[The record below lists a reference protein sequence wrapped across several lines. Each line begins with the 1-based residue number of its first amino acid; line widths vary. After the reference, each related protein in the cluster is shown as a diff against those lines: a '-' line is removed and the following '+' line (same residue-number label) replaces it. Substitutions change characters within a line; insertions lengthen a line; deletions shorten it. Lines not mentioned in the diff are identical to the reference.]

1 MLYIHHNKLFD
12 IWGIF
17 MVHTVLK
24 CMLYYFYPYIM
35 HIIAYQNIDEV
46 EIRRLPCLIGTVV
59 VSHLLDL

>member
-1 MLYIHHNKLFD
+1 
-12 IWGIF
+12 
-17 MVHTVLK
+17 
-24 CMLYYFYPYIM
+24 M